1 MNPDACD
8 QIALG
13 KRIVDKHWEK
23 ITVNSV
29 PTEAAELA
37 IAIFVK

>member
-1 MNPDACD
+1 MTKLLDC
-8 QIALG
+8 QI
-13 KRIVDKHWEK
+13 IVDKHWEK

-29 PTEAAELA
+29 PSEGAELA